1 MRFEF
6 ATAGRILAGPG
17 RAADLPAVLA
27 GLGDR
32 VLVCTGANPLRHNAL
47 IGELG
52 LAAALFPVAG
62 EPSVDLARAAA
73 DAARRHGADVIAA
86 IGGGSVIDTAKAVA
100 MLLGNGGDPL
110 DYLEVIGAGQPIT
123 QPSVPCVAVP
133 TTAGTGAE
141 VTANAVLAVPA
152 HRVKASLRSPLMIPR
167 VALVDP
173 ELTVSCPAPVTAASG
188 LDALT
193 QCLEPFVS
201 VRASPLTDGLA
212 REGLRRAAA
221 GLRAAYADGT
231 DLAARTDMAMC
242 SLLGGLALANAKLG
256 AVHGLAGVIGGT
268 ADVPH
273 GFACAARAARGGRGQ
288 RAGAARRAG
297 RRPGAGPLRRS
308 GPAAGR
314 RPRPRRSRTAWPG
327 SATRSACSPC
337 PAWPASASSPA
348 RPTTSPRPRPG
359 PAACKATRSRS
370 PSPPSATSSSS
381 PCNPRSP
388 QQPQQNAQ
396 RPRHVMITSV
406 GRCVA

>member
-1 MRFEF
+1 VRFEF

-17 RAADLPAVLA
+17 RASDLPAVLA
-27 GLGDR
+27 GLGSR
-32 VLVCTGANPLRHNAL
+32 VLVCTGANPLRHNAITGQL
-47 IGELG
+47 PLPT
-52 LAAALFPVAG
+52 ALFPVAG
-62 EPSVDLARAAA
+62 EPTVDLARAATE
-73 DAARRHGADVIAA
+73 AAQRHGADVIAA

-123 QPSVPCVAVP
+123 QPAAPCVAVP

-141 VTANAVLAVPA
+141 VTANAVLAAPQ
-152 HRVKASLRSPLMIPR
+152 HRIKASLRSPLMIPR
-167 VALVDP
+167 IALVDP

-201 VRASPLTDGLA
+201 VRANPLTDGLA

-231 DLAARTDMAMC
+231 DLAARADMAMC

-273 GFACAARAARGGRGQ
+273 GLACAAVLPEVVEANVQALRSHSDGGWALDRYAAAARLLTGNPAATVEDGLVWIRDTIYLLAVPGLASFGLQ
-288 RAGAARRAG
+288 PEQAGEIAAAAAR
-297 RRPGAGPLRRS
+297 
-308 GPAAGR
+308 
-314 RPRPRRSRTAWPG
+314 
-327 SATRSACSPC
+327 
-337 PAWPASASSPA
+337 
-348 RPTTSPRPRPG
+348 
-359 PAACKATRSRS
+359 
-370 PSPPSATSSSS
+370 SSSMQG
-381 PCNPRSP
+381 NPVPLPESTLRAIILQSL
-388 QQPQQNAQ
+388 
-396 RPRHVMITSV
+396 
-406 GRCVA
+406 